1 MIKKI
6 TFKDYKD
13 TKWSGGLTSEIFIYP
28 ENASVGERN
37 FSIRVST
44 ATTEVEKSTFSDYSS
59 YTRYISTFDNPL
71 KLLVNGE
78 EINLKPFEIFK
89 FSGEDKVESFGKVRD
104 FNLIYKNNIN
114 AKLMAI
120 EKKVEIFPLALN
132 KAYILT
138 AFEDSQLNNED
149 IKELNSV
156 YIENEE
162 KITLSGKFFLAEF
175 EK

>member
-44 ATTEVEKSTFSDYSS
+44 ATTEVEESTFSDYSS

-78 EINLKPFEIFK
+78 ERNLKPFEIFK
-89 FSGEDKVESFGKVRD
+89 FSGEDKVKSFWK
-104 FNLIYKNNIN
+104 
-114 AKLMAI
+114 
-120 EKKVEIFPLALN
+120 
-132 KAYILT
+132 
-138 AFEDSQLNNED
+138 S
-149 IKELNSV
+149 
-156 YIENEE
+156 
-162 KITLSGKFFLAEF
+162 
-175 EK
+175 